1 MLKFLRNI
9 IKNPAVWH
17 YLLAFV
23 ALTLLYC
30 YFGHEVGIGRY
41 WRTAV
46 MRGMGDAALFVA
58 VFVLFGRR
66 GPLLTTIF
74 VWLAAAFLFANAVY
88 FRFNNDIIP
97 PSAFF
102 TGASY
107 NNYTFTAVPRLIKW
121 SDVIFLLIPLA
132 LTDLYVFN
140 RRRFEPLRWPGRLL
154 MVGLAAFLYIFGAFY
169 IAYKSYYG
177 NKLSI
182 GEADTSIGKEM
193 LWKFEDMAR
202 RVSMVNLNGH
212 VAYTTYLLRMMMA
225 DGNITLND
233 DERHR
238 IDEFIARRSVQS
250 AIADSVAPR
259 RNLIFIVVES
269 LNSRAVGR
277 TFAGRSVTPVLDSLI
292 ASAGAV
298 SCLNVKPQT
307 SVGTSSDGHLI
318 YNTGLLPV
326 TGQVTAFQYAG
337 DVFPSLVTALGYDE
351 TGEIIG
357 STRDVWNHSIID
369 RAYGLKGLYDLDDM
383 DAAGYDSDSGAD
395 RAVFEYT
402 LATLPK
408 LQQPFYYFVTTITTH
423 YPFTD
428 PIDRPVNLALP
439 DDMEPIERRYL
450 ERVNYFDI
458 CLGEFIDGLK
468 AEGLYD
474 NSLIVI
480 ASDHEMAVTADEQLN
495 RAARQPITFV
505 AVNTG
510 LVENRRIA
518 TMNQIDVYPT
528 ILDLMGASRADGW
541 RGVGHSVFTD
551 IAPVDEA
558 EAQEI
563 SDLIIR
569 GDYFSK

>member
-1 MLKFLRNI
+1 MIKFLRNI
-9 IKNPAVWH
+9 ITNPAVWH

-46 MRGMGDAALFVA
+46 MRGMGDAAVFVA

-66 GPLLTTIF
+66 GPLFATIF
-74 VWLAAAFLFANAVY
+74 VWVAAAFLFANAVY
-88 FRFNNDIIP
+88 FRFNNDLIP

-107 NNYTFTAVPRLIKW
+107 NNYTFTAVPRLIRL

-132 LTDLYVFN
+132 LTDLYVFS

-154 MVGLAAFLYIFGAFY
+154 MVTLALLLYVFAAFYL
-169 IAYKSYYG
+169 AYKSYHG
-177 NKLSI
+177 FKQSI

-212 VAYTTYLLRMMMA
+212 VAYSTYLVRMIFA
-225 DGNITLND
+225 DGNIALSD
-233 DERHR
+233 DERGR
-238 IDEFIARRSVQS
+238 IDEFIARRSIRP
-250 AIADSVAPR
+250 AIADSVTTG

-277 TFAGRSVTPVLDSLI
+277 TIGDRSVTPVLDSLI
-292 ASAGAV
+292 ASEGAV
-298 SCLNVKPQT
+298 SCVNVRPQT
-307 SVGTSSDGHLI
+307 ALGTSSDGHLI

-383 DAAGYDSDSGAD
+383 DAAGYNTGKGAD
-395 RAVFEYT
+395 RALFEYT
-402 LATLPK
+402 LDMLPR
-408 LQQPFYYFVTTITTH
+408 LQRPYYYFLTTISMH

-428 PIDRPVNLALP
+428 PIDRPVNLTFP
-439 DDMEPIERRYL
+439 DNMEPIERRYL
-450 ERVNYFDI
+450 ERVNYFDT
-458 CLGEFIDGLK
+458 CLGEFITGLK
-468 AEGLYD
+468 ARGLYE

-480 ASDHEMAVTADEQLN
+480 ASDHEMAVTAGEQLN

-510 LVENRRIA
+510 LRENRRVA
-518 TMNQIDVYPT
+518 AMKQTDVYPT
-528 ILDLMGASRADGW
+528 ILDLTGASRDDGW

-551 IAPVDEA
+551 IAPADSV

-569 GDYFSK
+569 GNYFAK

>member
-107 NNYTFTAVPRLIKW
+107 NNYTFTAVPRLIRW

-132 LTDLYVFN
+132 LTDLYLYN
-140 RRRFEPLRWPGRLL
+140 RRRFEPLRWAGRLL

-225 DGNITLND
+225 DRNITLND

-259 RNLIFIVVES
+259 RNLIFIVIES

-277 TFAGRSVTPVLDSLI
+277 TFAGCSVTPVLDSLI

-298 SCLNVKPQT
+298 SCLDVKPQT

-326 TGQVTAFQYAG
+326 TGQVTAFEYAANA
-337 DVFPSLVTALGYDE
+337 FPSLAEALGYDDSE
-351 TGEIIG
+351 EIITD
-357 STRDVWNHSIID
+357 TRDVWNHVETNRS
-369 RAYGLKGLYDLDDM
+369 YGYRRLFDTFDI
-383 DAAGYDSDSGAD
+383 DAAGFDSDHGGDSSLYCFALM
-395 RAVFEYT
+395 R
-402 LATLPK
+402 LPQ
-408 LQQPFYYFVTTITTH
+408 LRQPFFAFLTTITMH
-423 YPFTD
+423 YPFTQD
-428 PIDRPVNLALP
+428 IDREVSISFP
-439 DDMEPIERRYL
+439 DGMEEIERRYL
-450 ERVNYFDI
+450 ERVNYFDT

-474 NSLIVI
+474 NSLIII
-480 ASDHEMAVTADEQLN
+480 ASDHEMAVTADEQMN

-510 LVENRRIA
+510 LGENRRIA

-569 GDYFSK
+569 GDYFAK

>member
-66 GPLLTTIF
+66 GPMLTTIF

-88 FRFNNDIIP
+88 IRFNNDIIP

-107 NNYTFTAVPRLIKW
+107 NNYTFTAVPRLIRL
-121 SDVIFLLIPLA
+121 SDVFFLLIPLA
-132 LTDLYVFN
+132 LTDLYVYN
-140 RRRFEPLRWPGRLL
+140 RRRFDPLRWPGRLL
-154 MVGLAAFLYIFGAFY
+154 MVGLAVFLYIFGAFY

-212 VAYTTYLLRMMMA
+212 VAYTTYMLRMMMA
-225 DGNITLND
+225 DGNITLSE

-238 IDEFIARRSVQS
+238 IDEFIARRSVRS

-298 SCLNVKPQT
+298 SCLDVKPQT
-307 SVGTSSDGHLI
+307 SVGTSSDGQLI

-326 TGQVTAFQYAG
+326 TSQVASFEYAG
-337 DVFPSLVTALGYDE
+337 NVYPSLAEALGYDDSE
-351 TGEIIG
+351 EII
-357 STRDVWNHSIID
+357 SDTRDVWNHTETNRS
-369 RAYGLKGLYDLDDM
+369 YGYRRLFDTFDI
-383 DAAGYDSDSGAD
+383 DAAGFDSDRGGD
-395 RAVFEYT
+395 RALFDFT
-402 LATLPK
+402 LRRLTQLRE
-408 LQQPFYYFVTTITTH
+408 PFFAFLTTITMH
-423 YPFTD
+423 YPFTMET
-428 PIDRPVNLALP
+428 DRPLSLPLP
-439 DDMEPIERRYL
+439 DGMEPIERRYL
-450 ERVNYFDI
+450 ERVNYFDT

-468 AEGLYD
+468 SEGLYD

-480 ASDHEMAVTADEQLN
+480 ASDHEMAVTADEQIN

-505 AVNTG
+505 AVNTALG
-510 LVENRRIA
+510 ENRRIA

-528 ILDLMGASRADGW
+528 ILDLMGASRPDGW
-541 RGVGHSVFTD
+541 RGVGRSVFTD
-551 IAPVDEA
+551 IAPVDEV

>member
-30 YFGHEVGIGRY
+30 YFGHEVDIGRY

-74 VWLAAAFLFANAVY
+74 VWLVAVFLFANAVY

-107 NNYTFTAVPRLIKW
+107 NNYTFTAVPRLIRL
-121 SDVIFLLIPLA
+121 SDVFFLLIPLA

-140 RRRFEPLRWPGRLL
+140 RRRFESLRWPGRLL
-154 MVGLAAFLYIFGAFY
+154 MVGLAVLLYVFAAFY

-177 NKLSI
+177 NKLSV
-182 GEADTSIGKEM
+182 GEVDTSIGKEM
-193 LWKFEDMAR
+193 LWKFDDMAR

-225 DGNITLND
+225 DGNITLSD

-250 AIADSVAPR
+250 AIVDSVAPR

-298 SCLNVKPQT
+298 SCLDVKPQT
-307 SVGTSSDGHLI
+307 ALGTSSDGQLI

-326 TGQVTAFQYAG
+326 TSQVASFEYAG
-337 DVFPSLVTALGYDE
+337 NVYPSLAEALGYDDSE
-351 TGEIIG
+351 EII
-357 STRDVWNHSIID
+357 SDTRDVWNHTETNRS
-369 RAYGLKGLYDLDDM
+369 YGYARLFDTFDI
-383 DAAGYDSDSGAD
+383 DAAGFDSDHGGDSSLFCFALM
-395 RAVFEYT
+395 R
-402 LATLPK
+402 LPQ
-408 LQQPFYYFVTTITTH
+408 LRQPFFAFLTTITMH
-423 YPFTD
+423 YPFTQD
-428 PIDRPVNLALP
+428 VDREVSVALP
-439 DDMEPIERRYL
+439 DDMELIERRYL
-450 ERVNYFDI
+450 ERVNYFDT

-468 AEGLYD
+468 SEGLYD

-480 ASDHEMAVTADEQLN
+480 ASDHEMAVTADEQIN

-505 AVNTG
+505 AVNTALG
-510 LVENRRIA
+510 ENRRIA

-528 ILDLMGASRADGW
+528 ILDLMGASRPDGW
-541 RGVGHSVFTD
+541 RGVGRSVFTD
-551 IAPVDEA
+551 IAPVDEV

-569 GDYFSK
+569 GDYFSE